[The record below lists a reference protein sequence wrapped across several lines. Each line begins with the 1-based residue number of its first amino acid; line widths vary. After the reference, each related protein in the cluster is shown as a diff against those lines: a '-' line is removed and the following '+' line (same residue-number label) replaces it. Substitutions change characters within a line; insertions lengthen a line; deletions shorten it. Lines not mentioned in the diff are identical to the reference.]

1 MPPRTADPQTD
12 ANVAPPQ
19 PDALWAALPLP
30 AVAVDAADR
39 IRAVN
44 PAAEAWLNGSARAL
58 TGQPVW
64 DRIHA
69 DAPIETALERIRAGH
84 AGLSLHE
91 IAAGTGER
99 APQSANI
106 HLSPLGDPP
115 GHVLIVIEPRAL
127 DGRLG
132 QRTGA
137 TLAAQSAVGMAQM
150 LAHEIKNPLAGITGA
165 AQLLSMGLSGEERE
179 MTGLIVEETRRI
191 LSLLE
196 RVEEFGNLPP
206 PRRRPVNLHDVLDRA
221 RRSAQLGFAAHL
233 RLSEDYDPSLPAAQA
248 DPDQLMQAVQNLLKN
263 AAEALGDGPGEI
275 TLRSFYD
282 GALRRRRADGSTAAL
297 PLQIE
302 IADDGPG
309 IPPEIAADVFDPFVS
324 GKENGTGLGLAVVA
338 RIVAAHEG
346 WVSADSVP
354 GRTVIRMSL
363 PAATGQQEDE

>member
-1 MPPRTADPQTD
+1 MPPSRKTPAAALP
-12 ANVAPPQ
+12 PPQ
-19 PDALWAALPLP
+19 AEALWAALPLP
-30 AVAVDAADR
+30 AVVVDAADR

-44 PAAEAWLNGSARAL
+44 PAAEAYLNGSARAL
-58 TGQPVW
+58 AGQPVW

-84 AGLSLHE
+84 AELSLHE
-91 IAAGTGER
+91 IAVGTGER

-106 HLSPLGDPP
+106 HIAPLSESSGDI
-115 GHVLIVIEPRAL
+115 LIVMEPRAL
-127 DGRLG
+127 GGRLRH
-132 QRTGA
+132 RTGA
-137 TLAAQSAVGMAQM
+137 TQAAQSAVGMAQM

-165 AQLLSMGLSGEERE
+165 AQLLSMGLGGEERE

-206 PRRRPVNLHDVLDRA
+206 PQRRAVNVHDVLDRA

-233 RLSEDYDPSLPAAQA
+233 RLYEDYDPSLPPSWA
-248 DPDQLMQAVQNLLKN
+248 DPDQLLQAIQNLLKN

-282 GALRRRRADGSTAAL
+282 VSLRLRRADGQTAAL

-302 IADDGPG
+302 IVDNGPG
-309 IPPEIAADVFDPFVS
+309 IPAEIAADVFDPFVS

-346 WVSADSVP
+346 WVSAESVP
-354 GRTVIRMSL
+354 GRTAIRISL
-363 PAATGQQEDE
+363 PVAPREKEDD